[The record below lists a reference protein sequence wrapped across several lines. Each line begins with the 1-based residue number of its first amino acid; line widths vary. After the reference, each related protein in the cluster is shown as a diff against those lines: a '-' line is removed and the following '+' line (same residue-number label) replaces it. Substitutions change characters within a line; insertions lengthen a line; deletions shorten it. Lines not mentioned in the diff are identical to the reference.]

1 LIRGDVALGGV
12 TSVEDLIYNS
22 HPFLSSSYYY
32 ISNKRQSQWRLSTT
46 SKRRSPVRMTNNERE
61 SPTLLLYV
69 HPSPF
74 LRCPLTRQ
82 PTGPTAG
89 AGEFPKS
96 GDFPVESQVDRVV
109 GIQDD
114 MERKPEGAA
123 VQEGHDNFDSYKPA
137 GKVSSSLPFPL
148 VFSR

>member
-1 LIRGDVALGGV
+1 MDAINNIKEKITGQGDEQRAGV
-12 TSVEDLIYNS
+12 TNS
-22 HPFLSSSYYY
+22 AAVRSSSPLPLF
-32 ISNKRQSQWRLSTT
+32 KKSTDG
-46 SKRRSPVRMTNNERE
+46 
-61 SPTLLLYV
+61 
-69 HPSPF
+69 
-74 LRCPLTRQ
+74 Q

-137 GKVSSSLPFPL
+137 GKVSSFSPFLL
-148 VFSR
+148 VFQLLMS

>member
-1 LIRGDVALGGV
+1 MEAINNLKEKITGQGDEQTPAV
-12 TSVEDLIYNS
+12 TNS
-22 HPFLSSSYYY
+22 AAVRLPHPT
-32 ISNKRQSQWRLSTT
+32 IK
-46 SKRRSPVRMTNNERE
+46 NNAD
-61 SPTLLLYV
+61 
-69 HPSPF
+69 
-74 LRCPLTRQ
+74 CQ

-109 GIQDD
+109 GVQAD

-137 GKVSSSLPFPL
+137 GKVSPIPSTACHALTY
-148 VFSR
+148 